1 MLSFVRSRTRRLNS
15 SLRQRQETRLRNA
28 ERCIRRGRLQRAIA
42 WYQEMVADDPAD
54 LASLNRIG
62 DLMVRTAQLTK
73 AIGIFLDVAG
83 RYVDD
88 GFLAKAMAIYCKIL
102 RCDPHQQEARQ
113 QLRELYR
120 RRGLPVPL
128 L

>member
-1 MLSFVRSRTRRLNS
+1 MLYPFARRPAP
-15 SLRQRQETRLRNA
+15 SLRQRQETRLRKA
-28 ERCIRRGRLQRAIA
+28 ERCIRQGRLQRAIR

-62 DLMVRTAQLTK
+62 DLLVRTAQLPK

-83 RYVDD
+83 RYADD
-88 GFLAKAMAIYCKIL
+88 GFLAKAMAIYRKIL
-102 RCDPHQQEARQ
+102 RCDPHQQEARHRLR
-113 QLRELYR
+113 QLYC

>member
-1 MLSFVRSRTRRLNS
+1 MLSFVRPRTRRLNS

-42 WYQEMVADDPAD
+42 WYQEMVVDDPAD

-62 DLMVRTAQLTK
+62 DLMVRTAQIAK
-73 AIGIFLDVAG
+73 AISIFLDVAG

-88 GFLAKAMAIYCKIL
+88 GFLAKAMAIYRKIL